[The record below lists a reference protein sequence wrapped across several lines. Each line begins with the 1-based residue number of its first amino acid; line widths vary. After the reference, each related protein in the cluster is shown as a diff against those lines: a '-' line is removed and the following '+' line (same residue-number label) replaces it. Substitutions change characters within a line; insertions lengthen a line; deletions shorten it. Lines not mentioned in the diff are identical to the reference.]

1 VQKAHAFIKLSRL
14 INMDIQIATL
24 CDFAADYNGK
34 MVLSGT
40 FDTLAAKALPVV
52 HPQCCL
58 ALRLCITPEDNGAH
72 KFSVN
77 IIDADGKSLD
87 KNMPINADMPVEL
100 PDNVPFMTRNLVLNL
115 QGLKF
120 PVDGFYSIDISIDEE
135 LVQRLPLRIVK
146 VDEDQKPTA

>member
-1 VQKAHAFIKLSRL
+1 
-14 INMDIQIATL
+14 MDIQIATL

-40 FDTLAAKALPVV
+40 FDTLAAQALPVV

-58 ALRLCITPEDNGAH
+58 ALRLCITPEDNGQH

-87 KNMPINADMPVEL
+87 KNMPIDADMPVDL

-120 PVDGFYSIDISIDEE
+120 PEDGFYSIDISIDDE

-146 VDEDQKPTA
+146 VDQQQQQGQPA